1 MLSRVLRN
9 NSRLLR
15 PTPPSLRLRA
25 LSTTP
30 VRFNVQE
37 ITRPAIDTPLSL
49 WNFTEEEN
57 MLRETVRRF
66 AQDVIGPKVREMDEK
81 EIMDPAIIQGLF
93 DNGVRWLR
101 PEFRNGGCNW
111 HMFIVDGDW
120 DFSWSWRLRVLLHV
134 CHYCSRGV
142 WYFSGH

>member
-1 MLSRVLRN
+1 MLSRVFRN

-15 PTPPSLRLRA
+15 PTAASLRFRA

-30 VRFNVQE
+30 ARLNVQE

-93 DNGVRWLR
+93 DNGVRCLAGISER
-101 PEFRNGGCNW
+101 
-111 HMFIVDGDW
+111 
-120 DFSWSWRLRVLLHV
+120 RLQLTYVH
-134 CHYCSRGV
+134 S
-142 WYFSGH
+142 